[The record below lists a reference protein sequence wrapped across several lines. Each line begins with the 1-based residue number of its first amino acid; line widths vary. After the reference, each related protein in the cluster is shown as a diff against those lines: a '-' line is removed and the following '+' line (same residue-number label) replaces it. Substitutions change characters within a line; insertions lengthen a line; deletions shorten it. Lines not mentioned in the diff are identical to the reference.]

1 MIKWIS
7 VDTPPAKCD
16 FCKQYL
22 VTCEYNGLG
31 NIKEMKCKGIKLSII
46 VSENEDMYLKECN
59 KKEKKR

>member
-7 VDTPPAKCD
+7 ADTLPAKCD

-31 NIKEMKCKGIKLSII
+31 NIKEMKCKWRS
-46 VSENEDMYLKECN
+46 VSV
-59 KKEKKR
+59 

>member
-31 NIKEMKCKGIKLSII
+31 NIKEMKCKWRS
-46 VSENEDMYLKECN
+46 VSV
-59 KKEKKR
+59 